1 MKKITPNNITVSKT
15 FSLTIFL
22 YLTNNDF
29 QNNEKLISFLQEHN
43 LNFKRLKG
51 KEYGLFSADFP
62 FFYKNANFVV

>member
-1 MKKITPNNITVSKT
+1 MKKITTTNVTVCNT

-29 QNNEKLISFLQEHN
+29 QNNEKLIYFLQEHN

-51 KEYGLFSADFP
+51 KEYELFSAEFP